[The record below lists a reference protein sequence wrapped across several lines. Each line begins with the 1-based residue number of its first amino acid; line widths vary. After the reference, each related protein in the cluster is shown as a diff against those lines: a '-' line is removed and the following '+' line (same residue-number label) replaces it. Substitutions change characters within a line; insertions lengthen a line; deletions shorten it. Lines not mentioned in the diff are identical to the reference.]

1 MKIVHICQYY
11 NDGYGYQENHLP
23 RYQKKLGHDVKVI
36 TSDRMSYFAGEKQPK
51 IVGPGLFE
59 DAGVPVERLPIQG
72 EFKGRFVWFKG
83 LKGIL
88 QRERPDYIFHHGV
101 LSPSLITCSKYKAK
115 NSSVFLAA
123 DNHSDLNISA
133 RNKLW
138 RLGYYQFL
146 WTNILKSVKN
156 VDLVFGVSPA
166 RCSFAEKYLGIP
178 QSKLRLLPIGADTDL
193 SNKLLETNE
202 KRPGPRES
210 GIQMVTGGKWTRAKR
225 LDILLD
231 AVKGLDVELKIF
243 GSIEDD
249 EARERIEKEEN
260 VSFLGWQDRA
270 GTIKT
275 LANADLAVWPGQHTT
290 LMEDALATNTPILL
304 RYHGSTSHHIRGNG
318 AYFFSSNPMEIRQ
331 LLKILIENPVVLEEM
346 KKRAPAQRD
355 LLSYDQVAKDTIEY
369 FYDQM
374 PKTLHKRFMEDPLC
388 NPSNPDFER
397 IRI

>member
-1 MKIVHICQYY
+1 LKIVHICQYY
-11 NDGYGYQENHLP
+11 NDGYGYQENLLP

-36 TSDRMSYFAGEKQPK
+36 TSDRMSYFAGEKKPK
-51 IVGPGLFE
+51 IIGTGHFE
-59 DAGVPVERLPIQG
+59 DAGVPVNRLPIRG

-83 LKGIL
+83 LKETL
-88 QRERPDYIFHHGV
+88 QKERPDYIFHHGV
-101 LSPSLITCSKYKAK
+101 MSPSLIPCSKYKGK

-146 WTNILKSVKN
+146 WTNILKSVRN

-166 RCSFAEKYLGIP
+166 RCTFTEKYLGIP
-178 QSKLRLLPIGADTDL
+178 QSKLRLLPIGADTDF
-193 SNKLLETNE
+193 SNKLLETNV
-202 KRPGPRES
+202 KKQRPGGP
-210 GIQMVTGGKWTRAKR
+210 GVQLVTGGKWTKEKG

-231 AVKGLDVELKIF
+231 ALKGLDISLKIF

-270 GTIKT
+270 GTIQT
-275 LANADLAVWPGQHTT
+275 LANADLAIWPGQHTT
-290 LMEDALATNTPILL
+290 LMEDAIATNTPLLL
-304 RYHGSTSHHIRGNG
+304 RYHGSTCHHIRGNG
-318 AYFFSSNPMEIRQ
+318 AYFFSSNPMEVRQ

-346 KKRAPAQRD
+346 KKRAPAQSD
-355 LLSYDQVAKDTIEY
+355 LLSYDQVAKDSIEY
-369 FYDQM
+369 FYDQT

-397 IRI
+397 ILV